1 MRTSRVFADR
11 HFAVGDV
18 DPRLFGSFVEH
29 LGRGVYTGI
38 FEPGHHHADSDG
50 LRRDVLALVT
60 ELGVTTIRYPGG
72 NFVSSYR
79 WEDGVGPVASRPRR
93 LDPAWHSVE
102 PNRFGPAEFVTFAH
116 AAGAEPMLTVN
127 LGTRGVAEAAAF
139 LEYCNHP
146 GGTARSELRAR
157 HGHRD
162 PFAVRL
168 WCLGNELDGPWQI
181 GHRTAAEYG
190 RLAAET
196 ARAMRAV
203 DPGVEL
209 VACGSSS
216 PELPTFGAWDAT
228 VLEHTYE
235 LVDYLSLH
243 AYYGET
249 DGDVGSF
256 LASAQ
261 GMAAFI
267 DGLVATC
274 DAVRARL
281 RSGKRLR
288 LAFDEWNVWHRP
300 ADGGPALPED
310 WPEAPRLLEDVSSVT
325 DAVVVGSLLITL
337 LNHCDRIAVAC
348 LAQLVNVLA
357 PIMTEPGGP
366 AWRQTIFHPFADTA
380 RHGRGQVL
388 RTAVTSP
395 TYDTARY
402 GRAPLLHLT
411 AVAGEDGWLTVFAVN
426 RDTESPLRLVA
437 ELGSMTPVLPA
448 EHRVLTGPD
457 RHAGNTLAHPDRIR
471 PVTVAA
477 PSIERNTVTAVL
489 PALSWNTIRVRCA

>member
-1 MRTSRVFADR
+1 VRTSRVFADR

-29 LGRGVYTGI
+29 LGRCVYTGI
-38 FEPGHHHADSDG
+38 FEPGHDHADSDG
-50 LRRDVLALVT
+50 LRRDVLALVA

-72 NFVSSYR
+72 NFASSYR

-102 PNRFGPAEFVTFAH
+102 PNRFGPAEFVRFAH

-127 LGTRGVAEAAAF
+127 LGTRGVAEAAEL

-146 GGTARSELRAR
+146 GGTTLSDLRAQ
-157 HGHRD
+157 HGNRN
-162 PFAVRL
+162 PFAVRM

-181 GHRTAAEYG
+181 GHQTAAEYG

-235 LVDYLSLH
+235 LVDFLSLH
-243 AYYGET
+243 AYYGES
-249 DGDVGSF
+249 DGDVDSF
-256 LASAQ
+256 LASAL
-261 GMAAFI
+261 GMEAFI
-267 DGLVATC
+267 AGLVATC
-274 DAVRARL
+274 DAVRVRL
-281 RSGKRLR
+281 RSGKRMR

-300 ADGGPALPED
+300 ADGGPAMPED
-310 WPEAPRLLEDVSSVT
+310 WPEAPRLLENVASVT

-337 LNHCDRIAVAC
+337 LNHCDRITVAC

-366 AWRQTIFHPFADTA
+366 AWRQTIFHPFADAA

-388 RTAVTSP
+388 RTDVESP
-395 TYDTARY
+395 AHDTARY
-402 GRAPLLHLT
+402 GRTPLLHLT
-411 AVAGEDGWLTVFAVN
+411 AVAGEDGWLTLFAVN
-426 RDTESPLRLVA
+426 RDTDSPLRLVF
-437 ELGSMTPVLPA
+437 ELGSMTPAVPA
-448 EHRVLTGPD
+448 GHRVLTGTD
-457 RHAGNTLAHPDRIR
+457 RHAGNTLAHPDRIA
-471 PVTVAA
+471 PVTVTA
-477 PSIERNTVTAVL
+477 PSVERNTVTAVL
-489 PALSWNTIRVRCA
+489 PALSWNTIRVRYA